1 LPGLNLSSLAGLK
14 GPETENRLVR
24 LTEIASLEVWL
35 KSVVDYLMEGTR
47 AYAAENYKTETL

>member
-1 LPGLNLSSLAGLK
+1 MSSLAGLK